1 MRQRLAQLRQ
11 YVNARSQIVPEILVF
26 AKAFQK
32 DRGTLNVPAGTKN
45 EREVNTFDFTEWWF
59 RNSGLYEL
67 NAENQMIFI
76 MMRFSEALRV
86 KHRDRNEDTYAPM
99 DLFDWLDVIGR
110 LQDEGLTQE
119 KIGERIGWSR
129 DKIKKN
135 VELCL
140 HVGPEI
146 LKFAKEN
153 QNGRGPTIG
162 PAGPKNEREVTT
174 GLG

>member
-1 MRQRLAQLRQ
+1 MIGLQ
-11 YVNARSQIVPEILVF
+11 S
-26 AKAFQK
+26 
-32 DRGTLNVPAGTKN
+32 
-45 EREVNTFDFTEWWF
+45 RE
-59 RNSGLYEL
+59 
-67 NAENQMIFI
+67 
-76 MMRFSEALRV
+76 
-86 KHRDRNEDTYAPM
+86 
-99 DLFDWLDVIGR
+99 
-110 LQDEGLTQE
+110 E

-162 PAGPKNEREVTT
+162 PAGPKNEQAFTNWYRNPEFCEVVQKNRVPAFGTHVPIC
-174 GLG
+174 